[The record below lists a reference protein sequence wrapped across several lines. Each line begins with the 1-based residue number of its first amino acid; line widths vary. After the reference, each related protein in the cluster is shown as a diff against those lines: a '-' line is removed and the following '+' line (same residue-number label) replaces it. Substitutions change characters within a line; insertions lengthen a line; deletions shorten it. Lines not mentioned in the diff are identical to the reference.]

1 MRVPI
6 PDGFVPGGKLRCT
19 LADGTVLEVE
29 PPSNAVGGQTLEVKY
44 LRPPPSSAAA
54 APPSVPTPRPL
65 PPPGLAPPP
74 TARETAQLA
83 LLESQRRQRAYRE
96 ACESRLQRALQRA
109 AHAKAFRA
117 QPFDTQW
124 DQLRAVQRAGGAVD
138 GAPARPPWPEPRGR
152 LHLRSAAQAPQVLS
166 VWALVAAFGEK
177 LGLSPF
183 SADELAA
190 ALHRS
195 GDPTRG
201 NTSTLLTEVH
211 VRLLRALL
219 ADAPALRERQRLPSA
234 SDGLLLQQLAPP
246 SIVTVGNWQEVLRS
260 TLVLLPEAEA
270 EEGLT
275 EALSSLRS
283 TEYSA
288 LAPSHKLCLLSALC
302 GAYSEAPSTAAL
314 LFERE
319 RKQLERIG
327 ELPRTWR
334 HLHDASLAPV
344 APPQEDVDS
353 ASVYSER
360 CHGWIVLNQHH
371 TPQDAELG
379 PNAPPRAASTTPR
392 PSEAATAT
400 LLEAIAARS
409 ASALATAIADA
420 EAPAGGH
427 VGIFQTTPQLA
438 RRWWTIELRRAHE
451 LLQELNREKM
461 RNLKM
466 RALAERQVGAFCD
479 HLVSL
484 AGGQTRE
491 EPIGV
496 DSSGR
501 RYWFFAADATRLWV
515 EMPPAAG
522 EAASAV
528 GWRYYSTQRELK
540 CLLQHL
546 AGSATLPTWED
557 AANDACVAS
566 WQALATTPAT
576 QMYLPAG
583 VGGGYC
589 PYARGDAELLRSLA
603 IRLPIIAKV
612 NLSLSTTPPPTPPLR
627 ASDIPPYLPA

>member
-1 MRVPI
+1 MSHPTFPI
-6 PDGFVPGGKLRCT
+6 
-19 LADGTVLEVE
+19 
-29 PPSNAVGGQTLEVKY
+29 SH
-44 LRPPPSSAAA
+44 
-54 APPSVPTPRPL
+54 
-65 PPPGLAPPP
+65 
-74 TARETAQLA
+74 
-83 LLESQRRQRAYRE
+83 LLFLFWSQ
-96 ACESRLQRALQRA
+96 
-109 AHAKAFRA
+109 
-117 QPFDTQW
+117 
-124 DQLRAVQRAGGAVD
+124 
-138 GAPARPPWPEPRGR
+138 
-152 LHLRSAAQAPQVLS
+152 
-166 VWALVAAFGEK
+166 
-177 LGLSPF
+177 
-183 SADELAA
+183 
-190 ALHRS
+190 

-260 TLVLLPEAEA
+260 TLVLLLEAEA
-270 EEGLT
+270 EEGLQ

-379 PNAPPRAASTTPR
+379 PNVPPCAASTTPR

-515 EMPPAAG
+515 EMPPPAAG

-557 AANDACVAS
+557 AASDACVAS

-627 ASDIPPYLPA
+627 ASDIPPYLPAFNPPPYKPLQAPTNPRNPPTNPLQTLCRPSSSLLQAPCETPASPLQRPSDTPPPTSPLLRPPLPTPPPPTRPPVSRGSIHRGRRTMSCGGVRAIRWLARRSQGCSIKRWGWSWG